1 MNILSEW
8 LNYDA
13 LLTQVLEFAS
23 PAVNSKHGNN
33 CFEDMAFDKRGVIEM
48 LGLVLVLLVLWI
60 IGGIAG
66 LVLKGVLWLFWVSL
80 VLFVITAVFGFVRGL
95 FSGKRS

>member
-1 MNILSEW
+1 M
-8 LNYDA
+8 
-13 LLTQVLEFAS
+13 LTEVLEFACPVKDS
-23 PAVNSKHGNN
+23 HASGR
-33 CFEDMAFDKRGVIEM
+33 CECLAYDLRGVVEM

-66 LVLKGVLWLFWVSL
+66 LLLKGVLWLFWVSL

>member
-1 MNILSEW
+1 
-8 LNYDA
+8 
-13 LLTQVLEFAS
+13 
-23 PAVNSKHGNN
+23 
-33 CFEDMAFDKRGVIEM
+33 M

-66 LVLKGVLWLFWVSL
+66 IILKGFLWLFWVSL